1 MARYMFGGF
10 EWEDMIFKAALAAK
24 AVDPDAIDKVR
35 HEDMRMHTRHLCTR
49 AVALTISCVSMGHQH
64 THTHTHRRARA
75 TISATLLL
83 ARSSSPTLRLC
94 SAPKVVRNSVKD
106 QARLNSF
113 RELDFLP
120 FDPVIKRTES
130 TMEGPD
136 GKVVTVTKGAPQ
148 VIVQMS
154 HNAAEIADEVNEAMV
169 MFAGKVRSTV
179 FSCDSPC

>member
-1 MARYMFGGF
+1 M
-10 EWEDMIFKAALAAK
+10 
-24 AVDPDAIDKVR
+24 
-35 HEDMRMHTRHLCTR
+35 
-49 AVALTISCVSMGHQH
+49 
-64 THTHTHRRARA
+64 
-75 TISATLLL
+75 
-83 ARSSSPTLRLC
+83 
-94 SAPKVVRNSVKD
+94 VRNSVKD

-120 FDPVIKRTES
+120 FDPVLKRTES